1 MIILQRIK
9 KFEQMGLGLF
19 VHFGLYSVHKKGEWA
34 KQCLGMDEQ
43 VYYSAK
49 EHFSPE
55 KIGRKE
61 SQV

>member
-34 KQCLGMDEQ
+34 NVNYQNKLKVVRVIDINKS
-43 VYYSAK
+43 YLDLRDLA
-49 EHFSPE
+49 
-55 KIGRKE
+55 
-61 SQV
+61 